1 VDKIHIT
8 TPIYYANGKPHLGH
22 AYTMFLTDA
31 YTRYYKLRSYE
42 TRLTTGLDEHGL
54 KIERAALKH
63 GKEPQQFVDQIAT
76 EFQDTWKRLDIIY
89 DDFIRTSE
97 PRHKKIANQVWK
109 RMEENGDIYLDEY
122 KGLYCVDCEQYYRE
136 SELQDGQLCPIHET
150 PAELV
155 SEPSYF
161 FRMSKYQQKLIEYI
175 QEHPDFIVPK
185 TRKNEVMSFLLNNK
199 LADLSI
205 SRTSFQWGIP
215 VSGTQEHIMYVWV
228 DALVNYISSLGG
240 IETEEFKRFWP
251 VTVHFLAKD
260 ILRFHAVY
268 WPCMLFSANIPLPK
282 RLVVHGWWT
291 IQNRKI
297 SKSNPATRVD
307 PMLLAEIFSSDGL
320 RYFLLEGTTLGH
332 DGDLVYENVI
342 DTLNTDLAN
351 KLGNLVSR
359 VTKMAQRYL
368 DGIITPLPDAPKQEL
383 DAELEKRAYETA
395 DAVAKN
401 MESYNPSAALKTVI
415 SYVSWLNVYLDK
427 TAPWTLAKK
436 PEGKERSA
444 HILAQ
449 LIEALRW
456 VSIIGYPFFP
466 NLSLKI
472 RQQIGV
478 EEPMIWPILFQPTTR
493 TVQPDDILFQKLD
506 LREVK
511 DLLSS
516 VLLSQP
522 PKV

>member
-1 VDKIHIT
+1 
-8 TPIYYANGKPHLGH
+8 
-22 AYTMFLTDA
+22 
-31 YTRYYKLRSYE
+31 
-42 TRLTTGLDEHGL
+42 
-54 KIERAALKH
+54 
-63 GKEPQQFVDQIAT
+63 
-76 EFQDTWKRLDIIY
+76 
-89 DDFIRTSE
+89 
-97 PRHKKIANQVWK
+97 
-109 RMEENGDIYLDEY
+109 
-122 KGLYCVDCEQYYRE
+122 
-136 SELQDGQLCPIHET
+136 
-150 PAELV
+150 
-155 SEPSYF
+155 
-161 FRMSKYQQKLIEYI
+161 
-175 QEHPDFIVPK
+175 
-185 TRKNEVMSFLLNNK
+185 
-199 LADLSI
+199 
-205 SRTSFQWGIP
+205 
-215 VSGTQEHIMYVWV
+215 
-228 DALVNYISSLGG
+228 
-240 IETEEFKRFWP
+240 
-251 VTVHFLAKD
+251 
-260 ILRFHAVY
+260 
-268 WPCMLFSANIPLPK
+268 MLFSANIPLPK